1 MCLYFF
7 TPLPSATV
15 LRLVFVSL
23 AILFS
28 LITVLLPVD
37 CWIPRIH
44 HLSRCQGS
52 TCAASGC
59 HCAELE
65 RGSECPGCG
74 RRTDVLCCGWLLPGV
89 ARVFPAWYVP
99 FGMTLKT
106 LVIRPSF
113 FFFILNS
120 HDGHCAG
127 TKVCLS
133 FRNWCIRSGSSAV
146 FTHFPHQPLR
156 NLPLFTLQ
164 PFPVSDPA
172 GGGGKLLHVPLSFPK
187 ERSKS
192 WRSGSSC
199 GGLRCLNHTDGD
211 TGHQNTPYAD
221 TAREFILHVIWYIAG
236 IAGFQCDAAN

>member
-1 MCLYFF
+1 MDILETHAYDRRQKRNTVLFFFTLTFFTRIVNSSSFLIMCLYFF

-113 FFFILNS
+113 FFFS
-120 HDGHCAG
+120 
-127 TKVCLS
+127 
-133 FRNWCIRSGSSAV
+133 
-146 FTHFPHQPLR
+146 
-156 NLPLFTLQ
+156 
-164 PFPVSDPA
+164 
-172 GGGGKLLHVPLSFPK
+172 
-187 ERSKS
+187 
-192 WRSGSSC
+192 
-199 GGLRCLNHTDGD
+199 
-211 TGHQNTPYAD
+211 Y
-221 TAREFILHVIWYIAG
+221 
-236 IAGFQCDAAN
+236 